1 MPRGGAKLTTPSVH
15 ARADQTSAVG
25 PAENRAGIARHQMSA
40 EPEQGY
46 WAGRWVGFNRL
57 FKKSW
62 DDEFTRT
69 VLFLSAA
76 GFILAAIGGPL
87 FGWR

>member
-1 MPRGGAKLTTPSVH
+1 MALRDDDRWSEKRDQPEGAYEH
-15 ARADQTSAVG
+15 
-25 PAENRAGIARHQMSA
+25 PAL
-40 EPEQGY
+40 EPETGY
-46 WAGRWVGFNRL
+46 WAGRWPEFKRL